1 MKETCREDED
11 KPGGSNNITAHYDF
25 ASPVL
30 MESMFASS
38 FVKNLALASKTFKV
52 KTAARDLRI
61 SIVAGKKE
69 DAERFTEFL
78 EELEKSVFSGTLSGS
93 NTGMRMLDQRDFEQ
107 LLALCKSSAAKNIQD
122 FFANRIKVSPKKREV
137 VPRTPNQ
144 LAYTKCIR
152 EKDMVFGIGPAGTG
166 KTYLAMA
173 LAVSELLAGNFN
185 RIVLTRPAVEAGEN
199 LGFLPGKLE
208 EKINPYLRP
217 LYDALYDMMDFAE
230 AEQLIE
236 RNIIEVAPLAFM
248 RGRTLNNAFIIL
260 DEAQNATPEQMLM
273 FLTRLGFK
281 SQCVICG
288 DPSQTD
294 LPHRK
299 ASGLADAVRRLE
311 NIPEIAVCRFHAGD
325 VVRHRLVEKIVLA
338 YADKPEI
345 EVSEEEEENA

>member
-1 MKETCREDED
+1 M
-11 KPGGSNNITAHYDF
+11 
-25 ASPVL
+25 
-30 MESMFASS
+30 
-38 FVKNLALASKTFKV
+38 
-52 KTAARDLRI
+52 
-61 SIVAGKKE
+61 
-69 DAERFTEFL
+69 
-78 EELEKSVFSGTLSGS
+78 
-93 NTGMRMLDQRDFEQ
+93 
-107 LLALCKSSAAKNIQD
+107 
-122 FFANRIKVSPKKREV
+122 
-137 VPRTPNQ
+137 PRTPTQ
-144 LAYTKCIR
+144 LDYVRALRK
-152 EKDMVFGIGPAGTG
+152 KSVVFGVGPAGTG

-173 LAVSELLAGNFN
+173 MAVSKLLAGDCD
-185 RIVLTRPAVEAGEN
+185 RIILTRPAVEAGEN

-311 NIPEIAVCRFHAGD
+311 QIPEIAVCHFHASD

-338 YADKPEI
+338 YSQKAEA
-345 EVSEEEEENA
+345 EEEEQ

>member
-1 MKETCREDED
+1 MAISEGNAEDDGVPRPDGVVEQRCYFD
-11 KPGGSNNITAHYDF
+11 TPGTLTAIFAADPVSN
-25 ASPVL
+25 L
-30 MESMFASS
+30 
-38 FVKNLALASKTFKV
+38 KR
-52 KTAARDLRI
+52 AARKLEITLVSRDNWVQINAPDQPALE
-61 SIVAGKKE
+61 K
-69 DAERFTEFL
+69 AERFLQTL
-78 EELEKSVFSGTLSGS
+78 QELYRLTGVPLMQHDFDQILNACAENRSGDLK
-93 NTGMRMLDQRDFEQ
+93 E
-107 LLALCKSSAAKNIQD
+107 C
-122 FFANRIKVSPKKREV
+122 FAERIKVSPRKREIM
-137 VPRTPNQ
+137 PRTPTQ
-144 LAYTKCIR
+144 LDYVRALRK
-152 EKDMVFGIGPAGTG
+152 KSVVFGVGPAGTG

-173 LAVSELLAGNFN
+173 MAVSKLLAGDCD
-185 RIVLTRPAVEAGEN
+185 RIILTRPAVEAGEN

-230 AEQLIE
+230 AEQLIS

-311 NIPEIAVCRFHAGD
+311 PIPEIAVCRFNAGD

-338 YADKPEI
+338 YAEKQEDPENE
-345 EVSEEEEENA
+345 EVKHEAILG

>member
-1 MKETCREDED
+1 M
-11 KPGGSNNITAHYDF
+11 
-25 ASPVL
+25 
-30 MESMFASS
+30 
-38 FVKNLALASKTFKV
+38 
-52 KTAARDLRI
+52 
-61 SIVAGKKE
+61 
-69 DAERFTEFL
+69 
-78 EELEKSVFSGTLSGS
+78 
-93 NTGMRMLDQRDFEQ
+93 
-107 LLALCKSSAAKNIQD
+107 
-122 FFANRIKVSPKKREV
+122 
-137 VPRTPNQ
+137 PRTPTQ
-144 LAYTKCIR
+144 LDYVRALRK
-152 EKDMVFGIGPAGTG
+152 KSVVFGVGPAGTG

-173 LAVSELLAGNFN
+173 MAVSKLLAGDCD
-185 RIVLTRPAVEAGEN
+185 RIILTRPAVEAGEN

-311 NIPEIAVCRFHAGD
+311 QIPEIAVCHFNASD

-338 YADKPEI
+338 YSQKT
-345 EVSEEEEENA
+345 EVESVNDETTVG